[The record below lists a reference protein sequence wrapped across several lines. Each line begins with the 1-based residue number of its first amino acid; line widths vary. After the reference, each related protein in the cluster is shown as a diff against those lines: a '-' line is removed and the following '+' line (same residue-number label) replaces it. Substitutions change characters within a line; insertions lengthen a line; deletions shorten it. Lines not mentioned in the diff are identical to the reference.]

1 MIIYNNDNE
10 MMMMMTMMLM
20 ITMIK
25 DDDDDDDETHGTLS
39 PPNVTVGSNSV
50 SSAFFRI
57 STDFTTTCENFCFN
71 QFLNYFNFHIEKPGS
86 IKASTPAVTA
96 CGRLMEAGR

>member
-25 DDDDDDDETHGTLS
+25 DDDDGDDDDDDDDDDETHGTPS

-57 STDFTTTCENFCFN
+57 STDFTTTCETFASINF
-71 QFLNYFNFHIEKPGS
+71 
-86 IKASTPAVTA
+86 
-96 CGRLMEAGR
+96 

>member
-25 DDDDDDDETHGTLS
+25 DDDDDDDDDETHGTPS

-57 STDFTTTCENFCFN
+57 STDFTTTCETFASINF
-71 QFLNYFNFHIEKPGS
+71 
-86 IKASTPAVTA
+86 
-96 CGRLMEAGR
+96 